1 MVSAAAAD
9 LGCFGAVSP
18 GGLVRVRVG
27 RDGRTVEIGLS
38 AGAMVL
44 SAAELAADI
53 VCVSVLAYMRF
64 ELAQNLRARDEVAA
78 YARFVATCCGRHRRG
93 TGPVAAREESRD
105 AARPA
110 AVAPQER
117 GVLAGRVLARVKRIE
132 ALLAAVPVS
141 GESARDAGEVVVS
154 VDSAGRLVGVSL
166 PPECTVRYR
175 AAELEEVLNRTLG
188 AVSTPAAVSRR
199 RQPIPA

>member
-53 VCVSVLAYMRF
+53 VCVSVLA
-64 ELAQNLRARDEVAA
+64 
-78 YARFVATCCGRHRRG
+78 
-93 TGPVAAREESRD
+93 
-105 AARPA
+105 
-110 AVAPQER
+110 
-117 GVLAGRVLARVKRIE
+117 
-132 ALLAAVPVS
+132 
-141 GESARDAGEVVVS
+141 
-154 VDSAGRLVGVSL
+154 
-166 PPECTVRYR
+166 
-175 AAELEEVLNRTLG
+175 
-188 AVSTPAAVSRR
+188 
-199 RQPIPA
+199 

>member
-1 MVSAAAAD
+1 
-9 LGCFGAVSP
+9 
-18 GGLVRVRVG
+18 
-27 RDGRTVEIGLS
+27 
-38 AGAMVL
+38 MVL

>member
-1 MVSAAAAD
+1 
-9 LGCFGAVSP
+9 
-18 GGLVRVRVG
+18 
-27 RDGRTVEIGLS
+27 
-38 AGAMVL
+38 MVL

-78 YARFVATCCGRHRRG
+78 YARFVATCCGRNRRG

-175 AAELEEVLNRTLG
+175 AAELEEVLNRALG

>member
-1 MVSAAAAD
+1 
-9 LGCFGAVSP
+9 
-18 GGLVRVRVG
+18 
-27 RDGRTVEIGLS
+27 
-38 AGAMVL
+38 MVL

-110 AVAPQER
+110 AVAPQERGVLAGRVLAR